1 MNTAVQK
8 LMRPIASLALLAPA
22 ILLGLAGLAGP
33 TLSTFLLS
41 LQKQSLITS
50 PEFVGGQN
58 FSRLLADKA
67 FGSAL
72 TYTLEQMG
80 LRLLVV
86 AIVPV
91 LLALAVSRFG
101 RAVRWPVR
109 LLFSVPAAIFAPA
122 AVAAIWLETSAGGA
136 PYLAPSEARS
146 TVLLIDSLYVFGLA
160 CAAGTVVYLA
170 ALPRPAR
177 RLTSS
182 RKLLIAS
189 WLVSLLAVAALTLQ
203 SFTLNY
209 MLTGGGR
216 SGSVVTVALYQFG
229 LAFRFL
235 NFGAAAA
242 VASLMLVILGV
253 LGLGAGIIIVLE
265 GLQIELR
272 PRSPAPLAG
281 HSQDQPNR
289 ADATALLAVLLLIS
303 LGLGIVAARPALSSL
318 LLSFSTGQAYQEFFR
333 SVPVASVLA
342 NTLVPP
348 LLAILL
354 QLPVAYLAA
363 FGIGAVRPLGRWSEF
378 LLLPISPWLFVTI
391 VPLSLVAFQNLH
403 AMGAINTFIALIPPM
418 PLSVPM
424 IFVLTLF
431 FKGQEIHWRSARVSG
446 QSAAAATWSQL
457 ILPSLPLV
465 LLVTAIALLVGL
477 QEFYWP
483 LVMAS
488 DRATMPFPVT
498 LFSLVSQRVGWPV
511 VAAGV
516 TLFETPVFVL
526 FFIVLGALQ
535 CLYVDRLAL
544 TDGRPGSV
552 PPRAGVEAAPISA
565 NLQVRR

>member
-22 ILLGLAGLAGP
+22 VLLALVGLAGP
-33 TLSTFLLS
+33 TVSTFLLS

-67 FGSAL
+67 FSAAL
-72 TYTLEQMG
+72 TYTLEDMG
-80 LRLLVV
+80 MRLLAV

-109 LLFSVPAAIFAPA
+109 LLFTVPAAMFAPA
-122 AVAAIWLETSAGGA
+122 AIAAVWLETSAGGA
-136 PYLAPSEARS
+136 PYIAPDTARR
-146 TVLLIDSLYVFGLA
+146 TVLLIDTLYVFGLA
-160 CAAGTVVYLA
+160 CAAGTVVYLTVLRHPTGSLA
-170 ALPRPAR
+170 
-177 RLTSS
+177 SS
-182 RKLLIAS
+182 RKPLVAT

-209 MLTGGGR
+209 VLTSGGR
-216 SGSVVTVALYQFG
+216 VGSIATVALYQFG

-235 NFGAAAA
+235 NLGAAAA
-242 VASLMLVILGV
+242 VASLMLAILGV
-253 LGLGAGIIIVLE
+253 LGLAAGLIIVLE
-265 GLQIELR
+265 GLKIELR
-272 PRSPAPLAG
+272 PWRESAAPMGGQGEAQPSRAG
-281 HSQDQPNR
+281 V
-289 ADATALLAVLLLIS
+289 TVLLVVVLLIS
-303 LGLGIVAARPALSSL
+303 LVIGTVAIRPALSSI

-333 SVPVASVLA
+333 NVPVASVLA

-378 LLLPISPWLFVTI
+378 LLLPVSPWLFVTAL
-391 VPLSLVAFQNLH
+391 PLSLVAFQNLH
-403 AMGAINTFIALIPPM
+403 EMHAVNTLIALVPPV

-431 FKGQEIHWRSARVSG
+431 FKGQEAHWRSARASG
-446 QSAAAATWSQL
+446 QSATAAAWSQL
-457 ILPSLPLV
+457 ILPSLPMV
-465 LLVTAIALLVGL
+465 LLLAAIALLIGL

-483 LVMAS
+483 LVITS
-488 DRATMPFPVT
+488 DRGAMPFT
-498 LFSLVSQRVGWPV
+498 ISLFSLMTQRVGWPV
-511 VAAGV
+511 VAAGI
-516 TLFETPVFVL
+516 TLFEAPAFMLL
-526 FFIVLGALQ
+526 FIILGALQ

-544 TDGRPGSV
+544 TDGRPG
-552 PPRAGVEAAPISA
+552 
-565 NLQVRR
+565 